1 MPLTA
6 PLQRF
11 VDDELARSAA
21 LAERT
26 VELTMVQLQQPR
38 DGMLS
43 VADREHYHDLIQDL
57 PKRSSAFVHGFAEG
71 LRSAVAADLRR
82 PHGAPPGLSGTRGL
96 QLMDESRVEV
106 DIEISGAAQ
115 LIQGAAD
122 WEIRELQTFTSALAG
137 QTHVSADT
145 NPLQPLAYAR
155 ALWDACCAVT
165 QVAAQ
170 RSILLRVA
178 AGVMSG
184 QLKMA
189 WAAASTRLESQG
201 VEPSIYR
208 TVVLA
213 PGPLVG
219 RTPSVDVTQPGALE
233 GLLSSMPGSGPGGDE
248 TLPRSRGVDGP
259 TPAFEQALMRLESLL
274 QRASATPG
282 TAHAA
287 SPQLAEHRTMLLAST
302 QETVDRQI
310 VELMSRLFEAV
321 LSEPRLPPAFR
332 AMIARLQVSML
343 RVALVDASMLEVHDH
358 PAWRLMNR
366 IGSAAEVHSER
377 ADPRSA
383 ALLAYCETLVEDMAR
398 APVQDALLYKQN
410 LARLDAF
417 LGEQLREQQ
426 ARAQPLIDALAKME
440 QREDLEQQISQRL
453 TEQMAPI
460 RTDAAVRRFVTSV
473 WARVLA
479 EAIQRFG
486 EKIEPAT
493 AYLKATDDLLWS
505 LQTPDHPQS
514 RKRLLAMLPGLL
526 QHLRDG
532 LALIGMPPAEQQPLF
547 DALMAVHTEALR
559 PGQSGGE
566 AEPTAQQIVERLR
579 DESVWDPPNR
589 PLFSESLI
597 DLSTLETVPVEAL
610 PGTPAPHDEAAARVN
625 ALQTGSRRQLFLHG
639 RWTSVQLLWRSPRGQ
654 FLVFAGADP
663 LHPHSVT
670 QRALERLSEE
680 GLMKPLDDVSLV
692 QRAVDRLVRKLG
704 SAG

>member
-11 VDDELARSAA
+11 VDDELARSTA

-26 VELTMVQLQQPR
+26 VGLTLAQLQQPR

-43 VADREHYHDLIQDL
+43 VAEREHYRELVQEIPRQA
-57 PKRSSAFVHGFAEG
+57 SAFVHGFADG
-71 LRSAVAADLRR
+71 LRSAVEVDLRR
-82 PHGAPPGLSGTRGL
+82 PHDTSSGLAGPRGL
-96 QLMDESRVEV
+96 QLMDESRVEA
-106 DIEISGAAQ
+106 DIEVSCAAQ
-115 LIQGAAD
+115 LIEGAAD
-122 WEIRELQTFTSALAG
+122 WEMRELQTFTSALAG
-137 QTHVSADT
+137 QAHVSADT

-165 QVAAQ
+165 PVTAQ

-184 QLKMA
+184 QMKMA
-189 WAAASTRLESQG
+189 WAAACTRLESQG

-213 PGPLVG
+213 PGPVVARAL
-219 RTPSVDVTQPGALE
+219 RVDVTQPGALE
-233 GLLSSMPGSGPGGDE
+233 GLLSSMPGGASGDE
-248 TLPRSRGVDGP
+248 VPRPRSRGVDGP
-259 TPAFEQALMRLESLL
+259 NPAFEQALMCLESLL
-274 QRASATPG
+274 QRASAAPG
-282 TAHAA
+282 SSPAA
-287 SPQLAEHRTMLLAST
+287 SPQLREHRAMLLAST
-302 QETVDRQI
+302 QEAVDRQI

-321 LSEPRLPPAFR
+321 LSEPSLPPAFR
-332 AMIARLQVSML
+332 EVIARLQVSML

-366 IGSAAEVHSER
+366 IGSAAEGHGER

-383 ALLAYCETLVEDMAR
+383 ALLACCEVLVEDMAR

-426 ARAQPLIDALAKME
+426 ARAQPVIDALAKME
-440 QREDLEQQISQRL
+440 QREELEQQISQRL

-460 RTDAAVRRFVTSV
+460 RTSATVRRFVTST

-486 EKIEPAT
+486 ENTEPAT

-505 LQTPDHPQS
+505 LHPPDHPQS
-514 RKRLLAMLPGLL
+514 RKRLLTMLPGLL
-526 QHLRDG
+526 QRLRDG
-532 LALIGMPPAEQQPLF
+532 FALIGVPPTEQQPLF
-547 DALMAVHTEALR
+547 DELMAVHTEALR
-559 PGQSGGE
+559 PGQPGSE
-566 AEPTAQQIVERLR
+566 AAPTAHQIVERLR
-579 DESVWDPPNR
+579 DESVWEPPSR
-589 PLFSESLI
+589 PPFSESLI
-597 DLSTLETVPVEAL
+597 DLSSLETVPVEAL
-610 PGTPAPHDEAAARVN
+610 PSAPAPRDDAAARVKS
-625 ALQTGSRRQLFLHG
+625 LQSGSRQQLFLQG
-639 RWTSVQLLWRSPRGQ
+639 RWTRVQLLWRSPRGQ

-663 LHPHSVT
+663 TRPHSVT
-670 QRALERLSEE
+670 RRALERLSEE
-680 GLMKPLDDVSLV
+680 GLMKPPEDLSLV
-692 QRAVDRLVRKLG
+692 QRAVDTLVNRLE
-704 SAG
+704 SPA